1 MGQAPKA
8 METVLAHVIWKK
20 AGRELPGLLDIAL
33 DKKAIK
39 LVVDRQSLRDCIRP
53 LMLADEDW
61 LLNYFAP
68 RLGNSWRS
76 AMGAVGPK
84 PDAEKLAYLAAR
96 LAADVGRASGLNP

>member
-1 MGQAPKA
+1 

-20 AGRELPGLLDIAL
+20 AGRDFPGQLDIAL

-39 LVVDRQSLRDCIRP
+39 LVVDRQTLRECILP
-53 LMLADEDW
+53 LATADEDW
-61 LLNYFAP
+61 LLSYFAP
-68 RLGNSWRS
+68 RLGDSWRS
-76 AMGAVGPK
+76 AMGAVGAQ